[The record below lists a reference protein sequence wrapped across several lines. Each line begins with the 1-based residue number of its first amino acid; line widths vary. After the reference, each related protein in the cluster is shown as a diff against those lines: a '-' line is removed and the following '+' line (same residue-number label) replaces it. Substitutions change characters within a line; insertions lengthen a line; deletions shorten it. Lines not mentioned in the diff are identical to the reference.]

1 MLGCYP
7 TLSDCSREGGIAVE
21 FTDFLYM
28 VAANVV
34 SRFIYDWLKDF
45 FKTDNENGNKD
56 DN

>member
-1 MLGCYP
+1 M
-7 TLSDCSREGGIAVE
+7 E

-45 FKTDNENGNKD
+45 FKTDNKNENGNKD